1 LTEIFYFCN
10 LILNHLINLT
20 YVIKSE
26 KMKRIL
32 KKTFYSLFTSIVFI
46 TNCFGQTNP
55 TAQNLPFSE
64 NFSSFNGS
72 QTTYPAGVQGWT
84 ITGSLGPSFPTA
96 APNANHLLAGGTNA
110 SASAGV
116 YDMNN
121 KMGIYCTGSSQRAIC
136 LAINTTGNSG
146 INVSFDAGTQAQI
159 SGGRINELGLQ
170 YRVGTSGAFTNISSS
185 TYQNNA
191 SSTINSGTSASN
203 ILNLSVPL
211 PAACNNQ
218 SVVQL
223 RWVIRD
229 VSGSGNRP
237 SFSIDNISISVQ
249 QTSTVT
255 ITAQDPNTPT
265 AVNWAL
271 GSINNQFYRSSIS
284 PVGANATL
292 SSVSSNMTGS
302 YVNSD
307 ISANGFKL
315 YYSSDL
321 TFVPGGDVFLG
332 QQSSTTGNGE
342 TITWSSLTQTIAQN
356 ATGYIYATADISGT
370 ANAGNTLAGS
380 FTSTANVVF
389 SPTVTYN
396 GSSSFSTTTNK
407 TFVVLPTN
415 PTTYSTSCSSE
426 ANVNITMNAPTVG
439 TVLVFANTTGSFTTP
454 TGPGAG
460 FTGNNTDYSLAAN
473 YPAVGGNLVYAGTGA
488 NFAVTGLSTNQ
499 NYSFKAYSYTGSD
512 WSSGT
517 AIITGSATTQPVTS
531 TVVAAGSGSL
541 QLSWTNPSSTAC
553 YNNVIVIAR
562 QGSPVEAA
570 LSKANFDGL
579 VDDNDFTGANATWT
593 SNSNSNDVFD
603 LTSSLVGTDNTN
615 FLVYKGTGN
624 SVTLNGLTNGTPY
637 YFRVFTIDGN
647 GLDAKWGNGI
657 DANGTPDVPG
667 YYWNGGSIPSL
678 PANGGSGTWG
688 TTNAWRQPGASGAQS
703 TWVNGNPAIFA
714 GNAGVVTLDADIT
727 ATSYLF
733 NTSSYTL
740 ETTSSTSRNLFG
752 PLTIGNNNAL
762 VIAPN
767 FTGTTNGTMGFGSIS
782 GTGSASLTIY
792 GNQIVG
798 SAARINLAS
807 ANSTISVPTNIVSAS
822 GTGGAGYVATSTGGF
837 VNGNITNNSSL
848 TTIIG
853 ATSGNDLT
861 VNSTISGSGSLM
873 FAGGASGG
881 AGTVNLNAV
890 NNYGGQTIFNAA
902 NSGVIKLGINNS
914 LPVTTDVTMAFSAS
928 NGGILDLNGFN
939 QSIGNIANGA
949 GGGSITNNS
958 AASNSTLTITQTTLG
973 SFNRPITDGPTRK
986 LTIEKNGSNTL
997 TLIGTGYTFSGG
1009 LKINSGEMRFN
1020 PSASPVN
1027 LASCPVTL
1035 NGGSLGTSGIAV
1047 SSVLNYST
1055 LNVAD
1060 NSTISLGTAN
1070 SHTLN
1075 FVVSNALSWT
1085 PSKTLTITGW
1095 QGTYT
1100 TTAGSPGTKG
1110 RIVVGTS
1117 TTALTGTQLSQIKF
1131 YDGSVYYSATL
1142 LSNGELVPGSSSLT
1156 QLSTAFCAY
1165 TSTSTSEFIWADSL
1179 GAPTTQNN
1187 YRYKFKLINGA
1198 STLTWTTNNEWP
1210 IMQFYLIPGYLPAT
1224 TYTTSVAWSSDFG
1237 ATFSVYGP
1245 TCTLTS
1251 PGAPSTQLSAGSC
1264 GSSPGSYS
1272 QILYANQV
1280 AGATQ
1285 YEYQLINS
1293 SLSYTQSYVKT
1304 NNNFN
1309 LTQFTGL
1316 TNGTTYSV
1324 TVRANVNSVWSPYG
1338 TSCNVTTPSSLP
1350 TTSLSASNCGITAP
1364 SWSQILYANQ
1374 VAGATQYEYQLIN
1387 SSLSYTQSFVKTN
1400 NNFNLAQFTGLTNG
1414 TTYSVSVRVSLGA
1427 GFGSYGPVCT
1437 IMTPAITPTTSLSV
1451 SNCGITASS
1460 WSQILYANQVAG
1472 ATQYEY
1478 QLINSSLSYTQSYVK
1493 TNNNFNLTQFSGLA
1507 NGTTYSVS
1515 VRVNLGTG
1523 FGNYGSACNITT
1535 PSTLPTTA
1543 LQPSYCSYT
1552 APNFSTTIFATAVSG
1567 ATQYEYRLINS
1578 SLSYTQS
1585 FVKTN
1590 GNFNLSLFTGLA
1602 LSTTYTVQVRVFF
1615 NSAWGPYGS
1624 VCNVT
1629 TPASASPL
1637 TVNVIPYLRL
1647 ANTVENE
1654 SIETVFDA
1662 MVYPNPYT
1670 QQFAVNLSR
1679 YKVNESVSIRVFD
1692 ATGKL
1697 IEQHSL
1703 TPNEVSNLN
1712 LGAQYPA
1719 GIYNIVVS
1727 QAGKAKSI
1735 KVVKP

>member
-1 LTEIFYFCN
+1 
-10 LILNHLINLT
+10 
-20 YVIKSE
+20 
-26 KMKRIL
+26 
-32 KKTFYSLFTSIVFI
+32 
-46 TNCFGQTNP
+46 
-55 TAQNLPFSE
+55 
-64 NFSSFNGS
+64 
-72 QTTYPAGVQGWT
+72 
-84 ITGSLGPSFPTA
+84 
-96 APNANHLLAGGTNA
+96 
-110 SASAGV
+110 
-116 YDMNN
+116 
-121 KMGIYCTGSSQRAIC
+121 
-136 LAINTTGNSG
+136 
-146 INVSFDAGTQAQI
+146 
-159 SGGRINELGLQ
+159 
-170 YRVGTSGAFTNISSS
+170 
-185 TYQNNA
+185 
-191 SSTINSGTSASN
+191 
-203 ILNLSVPL
+203 
-211 PAACNNQ
+211 
-218 SVVQL
+218 
-223 RWVIRD
+223 
-229 VSGSGNRP
+229 
-237 SFSIDNISISVQ
+237 
-249 QTSTVT
+249 
-255 ITAQDPNTPT
+255 
-265 AVNWAL
+265 
-271 GSINNQFYRSSIS
+271 
-284 PVGANATL
+284 
-292 SSVSSNMTGS
+292 
-302 YVNSD
+302 
-307 ISANGFKL
+307 
-315 YYSSDL
+315 
-321 TFVPGGDVFLG
+321 
-332 QQSSTTGNGE
+332 
-342 TITWSSLTQTIAQN
+342 
-356 ATGYIYATADISGT
+356 
-370 ANAGNTLAGS
+370 
-380 FTSTANVVF
+380 
-389 SPTVTYN
+389 
-396 GSSSFSTTTNK
+396 
-407 TFVVLPTN
+407 
-415 PTTYSTSCSSE
+415 
-426 ANVNITMNAPTVG
+426 MNAPTVG

-890 NNYGGQTIFNAA
+890 NNYSGQTIFNAA

-986 LTIEKNGSNTL
+986 LAIEKNGSNTL
-997 TLIGTGYTFSGG
+997 TLNGTGYTFSGG

-1027 LASCPVTL
+1027 IASCPVTL

-1165 TSTSTSEFIWADSL
+1165 TATSTTEFIWADSL
-1179 GAPTTQNN
+1179 GTPTTQNN

-1198 STLTWTTNNEWP
+1198 STLTWTTNNQWP

-1251 PGAPSTQLSAGSC
+1251 PGAPSTKLTLSSCGSSPASYNTLIYADVVPNATQYEYRFSIGTNSVTSLQKSNNNFILSQLTGLANGTTYSVDVRVTVNSIVGNYGNVCTITAPAGPTTSLSAGSC
-1264 GSSPGSYS
+1264 GSSPTSNNTLLFAD
-1272 QILYANQV
+1272 IVN
-1280 AGATQ
+1280 GATQ
-1285 YEYQLINS
+1285 YQYRFSIGTNS
-1293 SLSYTQSYVKT
+1293 VTSLVKS
-1304 NNNFN
+1304 NNNFI
-1309 LTQFTGL
+1309 LSQLTGL
-1316 TNGTTYSV
+1316 TNSTTYSLD
-1324 TVRANVNSVWSPYG
+1324 VRALFNSTW
-1338 TSCNVTTPSSLP
+1338 
-1350 TTSLSASNCGITAP
+1350 
-1364 SWSQILYANQ
+1364 Q
-1374 VAGATQYEYQLIN
+1374 
-1387 SSLSYTQSFVKTN
+1387 
-1400 NNFNLAQFTGLTNG
+1400 
-1414 TTYSVSVRVSLGA
+1414 
-1427 GFGSYGPVCT
+1427 SYGPVCT
-1437 IMTPAITPTTSLSV
+1437 ITTPGAPTTQMQPTSCNIAATSYTNQL
-1451 SNCGITASS
+1451 
-1460 WSQILYANQVAG
+1460 LRANIVDG
-1472 ATQYEY
+1472 ATQYEFVLTNASLGY
-1478 QLINSSLSYTQSYVK
+1478 SVSLIKS
-1493 TNNNFNLTQFSGLA
+1493 NNNFILNQFAGLQ
-1507 NGTTYSVS
+1507 NSTTYSV
-1515 VRVNLGTG
+1515 
-1523 FGNYGSACNITT
+1523 
-1535 PSTLPTTA
+1535 
-1543 LQPSYCSYT
+1543 
-1552 APNFSTTIFATAVSG
+1552 
-1567 ATQYEYRLINS
+1567 
-1578 SLSYTQS
+1578 
-1585 FVKTN
+1585 
-1590 GNFNLSLFTGLA
+1590 
-1602 LSTTYTVQVRVFF
+1602 QVRINY
-1615 NSAWGPYGS
+1615 NSIWGAFGPI
-1624 VCNVT
+1624 CT
-1629 TPASASPL
+1629 LQTPATFMKVINTNVALGDTESSELAKEL
-1637 TVNVIPYLRL
+1637 AAINAVNK
-1647 ANTVENE
+1647 
-1654 SIETVFDA
+1654 FDA
-1662 MVYPNPYT
+1662 ISYPNPYNQSFGLSLT
-1670 QQFAVNLSR
+1670 SYNVNE
-1679 YKVNESVSIRVFD
+1679 KVNITVFD

-1703 TPNEVSNLN
+1703 TPNELSNLN